1 MKNRIWNSIKT
12 KLLIGALGASLAFS
26 GAVSGVGSVTA
37 YADLS
42 EADIEAL
49 AKKQAELAA
58 QQAIEDARSEAIAA
72 WQQEYDK
79 LRISHDNG
87 TAEQQQKVF
96 DIMQEAKENVKKMT
110 NAALIE
116 SYQATVLLEM
126 DRVYNVTPA
135 DVSSYLGLADT
146 AKMIQCKYGDIV
158 TLPFPVIN
166 YAPLSATNIIITP
179 KVSTSPDEWP
189 FVPDLTG
196 ITQVIPALPAY
207 NPNVPIENMRQEV
220 VFLFQV
226 RNDVKTGYYKLDFD
240 VVYNNNRS

>member
-158 TLPFPVIN
+158 TLPF
-166 YAPLSATNIIITP
+166 
-179 KVSTSPDEWP
+179 
-189 FVPDLTG
+189 
-196 ITQVIPALPAY
+196 
-207 NPNVPIENMRQEV
+207 
-220 VFLFQV
+220 
-226 RNDVKTGYYKLDFD
+226 
-240 VVYNNNRS
+240 